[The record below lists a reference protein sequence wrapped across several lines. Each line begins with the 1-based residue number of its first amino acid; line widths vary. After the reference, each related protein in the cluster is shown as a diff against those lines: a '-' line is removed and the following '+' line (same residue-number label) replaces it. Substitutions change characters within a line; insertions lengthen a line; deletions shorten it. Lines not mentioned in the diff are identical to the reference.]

1 MSVMLSV
8 QVLISEVTRP
18 QPIKISQC
26 FVIFS
31 FELPISIESSL
42 RDISR
47 RDKRLS
53 IFLLVELENALNIEL
68 KIRSTVFCHE
78 YHLSLLIHYMLWK

>member
-1 MSVMLSV
+1 MLSV

-26 FVIFS
+26 FIIFS
-31 FELPISIESSL
+31 FEVPISIESSL

-47 RDKRLS
+47 CDKCLS
-53 IFLLVELENALNIEL
+53 MLLLVELENALKIEL
-68 KIRSTVFCHE
+68 KIISTVSS
-78 YHLSLLIHYMLWK
+78 LS